1 MASIET
7 NSEGYGTD
15 PEEAT
20 TNTIFKYNEEITEPP
35 EEGLVTPGAALL
47 SSQMEQL
54 EENISPGQPKTG
66 DNHFQMVGITS
77 DELAGG
83 NESAETF
90 LRTSSGMLEG
100 EDKGD
105 QNTGLFDDT
114 QVLESNEPYER
125 SAWSRADLDDVRE
138 QGSGEYTQY
147 NENNDYANFET
158 NHHFEKNSILCQFH
172 LKHN

>member
-66 DNHFQMVGITS
+66 DGHFQMVDIHRTNS
-77 DELAGG
+77 LEAMK
-83 NESAETF
+83 A
-90 LRTSSGMLEG
+90 LRLSY
-100 EDKGD
+100 
-105 QNTGLFDDT
+105 
-114 QVLESNEPYER
+114 VL
-125 SAWSRADLDDVRE
+125 
-138 QGSGEYTQY
+138 
-147 NENNDYANFET
+147 
-158 NHHFEKNSILCQFH
+158 H
-172 LKHN
+172 LGC